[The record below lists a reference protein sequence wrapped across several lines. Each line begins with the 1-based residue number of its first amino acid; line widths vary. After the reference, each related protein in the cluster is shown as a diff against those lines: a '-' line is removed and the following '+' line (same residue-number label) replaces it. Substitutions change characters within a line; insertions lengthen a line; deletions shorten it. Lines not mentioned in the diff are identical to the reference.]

1 MENNPLT
8 QKEFISLFPDTRHR
22 YIHDVKKIVVQ
33 GNNVLDMSWNKKGY
47 GVFYSVNG
55 FPPNGK
61 ATQLELLSLNCNY
74 VDFDVDG
81 TLSQEDI
88 SAKIQEIRMLGIEGD
103 VPLPTVIIRTQKGA
117 HLIWLYQ
124 NNIEPTEANI
134 EQWRDVQKRLVNFF
148 KGDVNAIDPAR
159 VLRLPDTLH
168 LKNPSKPFEVKVMAY
183 NKEERITLDE
193 LDKILPKHIDTK
205 ESSSKVPVSELLVK
219 GVSIGKGERHS
230 KLIQVA
236 GLFLQEADTKEKV
249 EIARSNYY
257 DWDQKIVGSPERF
270 SERKK
275 ELDDVFSWV
284 LKKKKSNAKELSS
297 KIEYIR
303 SFYETNTVKSRNVGG
318 YILAEFLVKKYNVK
332 TIGEKIREIYV
343 YENGVYRPGENIL
356 REEIQSILKELV
368 NSGSKSEIIDKIK
381 DLTLIDREE
390 FNKVNIDLINLN
402 NGVLNIR
409 NLELTP
415 HDPSYLFFS
424 KLPVDYK
431 LGGGCPTIKKFLS
444 EILSEKDIVI
454 IQEWVGY
461 CLYRKY
467 FIKKAIIFVGEPDTG
482 KTTLINLFVH
492 LFGRDNISGVS
503 LQRISGDK
511 FSVAHLYNKYIN
523 IYDDLSFSDVND
535 NGSFKIVTGGGNL
548 TGEYKFGNQFHFEN
562 FSKITFSC
570 NKIPNVSDT
579 NDEAYFSRWIVMQF
593 NRQIAVKNKFLIY
606 EMTTPEEISGFLNFA
621 LEGLSR
627 LLKNQDFSYNK
638 IADEI
643 KNEMLRSGSPIANF
657 AYDCLV
663 DSNDSWLSKEVMY
676 NSYADFVKTKNLPLI
691 PMIDFGRKITKFANY
706 VVDSKKGG
714 KTGWRNVKLKNAVED
729 DPFDDVFLDDSSSEI
744 IDITDDFNL

>member
-1 MENNPLT
+1 MQNDSLT
-8 QKEFISLFPDTRHR
+8 QQNFISLFPDTRFR
-22 YIHDVKKIVVQ
+22 YIHDLIKNKVKQ
-33 GNNVLDMSWNKKGY
+33 GSNILDLSWNKRGY
-47 GVFYSVNG
+47 GTFFTVNG
-55 FPPNGK
+55 FLPEGK
-61 ATQLELLSLNCNY
+61 ATQSELVSLNGNY
-74 VDFDVDG
+74 VDFDVDVK
-81 TLSQEDI
+81 LSQEDKD
-88 SAKIQEIRMLGIEGD
+88 AKIQEIRMLGVESGI
-103 VPLPTVIIRTQKGA
+103 PLPTVINRTQKGA
-117 HLIWLYQ
+117 HLIWLYPDKL
-124 NNIEPTEANI
+124 EPTEENVAK
-134 EQWRDVQKRLVNFF
+134 WRDVQKRLVNFF
-148 KGDVNAIDPAR
+148 KGDTNPIDPAR
-159 VLRLPDTLH
+159 VLRLPYTLH
-168 LKNPSKPFEVKVMAY
+168 LKDPKNPFVIKIIAY
-183 NKEERITLDE
+183 NPDDRCSLDE
-193 LDKILPKHIDTK
+193 LDKVLPKQIEDK
-205 ESSSKVPVSELLVK
+205 ESGPKISTAELLVK
-219 GVSIGKGERHS
+219 GVSVGKGERHS
-230 KLIQVA
+230 KLIQMA
-236 GLFLQEADTKEKV
+236 GLFLKEADTNEKV
-249 EIARSNYY
+249 DIARSNYY
-257 DWDQKIVGSPERF
+257 DWDQKVVGSPERF

-275 ELDDVFSWV
+275 ELDDVFDWV
-284 LKKKKSNAKELSS
+284 LKSRSIEVKKIK
-297 KIEYIR
+297 
-303 SFYETNTVKSRNVGG
+303 SFYKTNTSKSKTVGG
-318 YILAEFLVKKYNVK
+318 YLLAKHLVEKHHVK

-343 YENGVYRPGENIL
+343 YKNGVYCLGENIL
-356 REEIQSILKELV
+356 RGEIQVILEESITA
-368 NSGSKSEIIDKIK
+368 SGKNEIIDKIK
-381 DLTLIDREE
+381 DLTLIDRSE
-390 FNKVNIDLINLN
+390 FNKVNIDYINLN
-402 NGVLNIR
+402 NGVLNIKT
-409 NLELTP
+409 LELTP

-424 KLPVDYK
+424 KLPVNYK
-431 LGGGCPTIKKFLS
+431 LGSDCLVIKKFLS

-492 LFGRDNISGVS
+492 LFGIDNISGVS

-535 NGSFKIVTGGGNL
+535 NGSFKIATGGGNL

-606 EMTTPEEISGFLNFA
+606 EMTTSEEMSGFLNFA

-657 AYDCLV
+657 VYDCLV
-663 DSNDSWLSKEVMY
+663 DSNDSWLSKEAMY
-676 NSYADFVKTKNLPLI
+676 NAYADFVKSKDLPLI
-691 PMIDFGRKITKFANY
+691 PMNDFGRKITKFANY
-706 VVDSKKGG
+706 IVDSKKDK